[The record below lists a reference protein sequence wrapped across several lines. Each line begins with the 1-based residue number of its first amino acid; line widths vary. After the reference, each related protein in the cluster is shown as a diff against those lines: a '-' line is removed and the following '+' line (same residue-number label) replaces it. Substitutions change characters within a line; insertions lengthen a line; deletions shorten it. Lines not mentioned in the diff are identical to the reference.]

1 MPTLGLTVWARAAS
15 LLSSVE
21 RGLSCQRPEQYR
33 GVQPQSAPRESSL
46 GKPDVSIQREAG
58 KQEAGLACH
67 TLARPE
73 RHREESSAHK
83 EAARGEA
90 RDVALRLGRVLRRYL
105 KYTSSRIRCAA
116 SSDRSELFHIELSRA
131 GVGACHRLANGRVFL
146 GRRGRLL
153 LDLLLGVGLLR
164 SCRFRCSLYRLFLC
178 RVCLLLLRRLSSSQF
193 FRRHLRLVS
202 VV

>member
-1 MPTLGLTVWARAAS
+1 MPTLGLTAGTRCLIA
-15 LLSSVE
+15 LIRE
-21 RGLSCQRPEQYR
+21 YR

-116 SSDRSELFHIELSRA
+116 SSDRSELFI
-131 GVGACHRLANGRVFL
+131 
-146 GRRGRLL
+146 
-153 LDLLLGVGLLR
+153 
-164 SCRFRCSLYRLFLC
+164 
-178 RVCLLLLRRLSSSQF
+178 
-193 FRRHLRLVS
+193 
-202 VV
+202 